1 MKLTLFAMI
10 AFLAV
15 TASASAIP
23 GDSDYS
29 VSRLEKR
36 MGDEPYAKLEE
47 DVEVDESFFKRR
59 ERALKSAAKRYE
71 KQREM
76 ERVLREDIEI
86 LKNALEQSGLPDSEK
101 KDLEG
106 QLDAAIKAFE
116 EHSASMKASYKQMKA
131 AEMTYSPKMVEK
143 DILQKHQNRLKEHN
157 INNPDDPLEVE
168 SGSVYSKTI
177 LEEQMNEA
185 CERENDT
192 LDDMNAAKV
201 KSSEVLDKMAEKG
214 SDDEDDSILP
224 ATSSLTEY
232 LSSIVKHQAYKR
244 KCLYISK
251 L

>member
-76 ERVLREDIEI
+76 ERVLREDVEI
-86 LKNALEQSGLPDSEK
+86 LKMHWSRVA
-101 KDLEG
+101 
-106 QLDAAIKAFE
+106 
-116 EHSASMKASYKQMKA
+116 
-131 AEMTYSPKMVEK
+131 
-143 DILQKHQNRLKEHN
+143 
-157 INNPDDPLEVE
+157 
-168 SGSVYSKTI
+168 
-177 LEEQMNEA
+177 
-185 CERENDT
+185 
-192 LDDMNAAKV
+192 
-201 KSSEVLDKMAEKG
+201 
-214 SDDEDDSILP
+214 
-224 ATSSLTEY
+224 
-232 LSSIVKHQAYKR
+232 
-244 KCLYISK
+244 
-251 L
+251 

>member
-10 AFLAV
+10 SFLAV

-36 MGDEPYAKLEE
+36 MGDEP
-47 DVEVDESFFKRR
+47 
-59 ERALKSAAKRYE
+59 AAKRYE

-101 KDLEG
+101 KDLES

-116 EHSASMKASYKQMKA
+116 AHSASMKASYKQMKA
-131 AEMTYSPKMVEK
+131 AEMTYSPKM
-143 DILQKHQNRLKEHN
+143 
-157 INNPDDPLEVE
+157 

>member
-10 AFLAV
+10 SFLAV
-15 TASASAIP
+15 TVSASAIP

-36 MGDEPYAKLEE
+36 MGDEPYEEADE
-47 DVEVDESFFKRR
+47 DVEVDESFFERR

-76 ERVLREDIEI
+76 ERVLREDIET
-86 LKNALEQSGLPDSEK
+86 LKDALEQSGLPGSEK
-101 KDLEG
+101 KDLEN
-106 QLDAAIKAFE
+106 QLGAAIKAFE
-116 EHSASMKASYKQMKA
+116 AHSASMKASYKQMKA
-131 AEMTYSPKMVEK
+131 AEMTYSPKMVGK

-157 INNPDDPLEVE
+157 VNDPDDPLEVE
-168 SGSVYSKTI
+168 SGSVYNRII
-177 LEEQMNEA
+177 LGEQMNEA
-185 CERENDT
+185 CERENDA
-192 LDDMNAAKV
+192 LEDMNATKV

-214 SDDEDDSILP
+214 SDDEDDSTP
-224 ATSSLTEY
+224 SATSSLTEY